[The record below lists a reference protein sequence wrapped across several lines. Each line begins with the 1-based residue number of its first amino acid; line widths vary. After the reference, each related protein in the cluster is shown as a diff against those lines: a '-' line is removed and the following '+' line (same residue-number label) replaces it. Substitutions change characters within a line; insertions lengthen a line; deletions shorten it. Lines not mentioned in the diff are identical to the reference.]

1 MLSILQSH
9 LAAFDDA
16 AFEALANKGLVR
28 RARKDLQ
35 SGVLPDVVADT
46 EQELVLRVAEAT
58 VTLTEQGPQKARC
71 TCPAVD
77 VCRHILMACF
87 WVKNS
92 PVPAPEVTPAQ
103 AEPVQPPATITSE
116 ATSDDFALATDQLL
130 AVSLEALTRWAG
142 KTVLKQAR
150 SALLSNPKLETSHLG
165 AMVFQ
170 IPDFNVTCRY
180 FSQTG
185 LTGMLCSCKAREV
198 CFHRVLAVLLF
209 QQSHGKPLD
218 EMGSSPPTLKASNET
233 PRSQAD
239 ILSAAQKFLEEIVAI
254 GLCHLTETT
263 QQRLAT
269 LAISATGV
277 HLPRLA
283 LGLRTL
289 SSEVGLQLQ
298 RNARA
303 DLHRFFLILAQTH
316 ALCRAL
322 AYTDESHSRS
332 DLIGQHRTVYHEV
345 GTLDLTGVGAY
356 AWETP
361 SGYAGLTVLFWDN
374 ASGQWHTWSEA
385 RPVFQ
390 GVEFDPQARYLQEG
404 PWQGMLNPAQASQH
418 RFALFHSRRNSQFR
432 LSGSSQSQAVLKK
445 MTNPRELQFGSR
457 VFSNWNQL
465 RAYATTIW
473 PMGLTEPDPNAGLVV
488 IQPAGWGERWFDETE
503 QALFWELFDD
513 TGDEIPLV
521 VPYRKL
527 DQPRINQLEALSPT
541 TTASWGVVVRL
552 ELHRSRL
559 VLSPISLLRLPDG
572 DSPTVVNLGLTETTS
587 QPTRNLPKKETGS
600 AIESELE
607 VEFEPG
613 IEVADDVQSPISGW
627 LQALTDTLQS
637 LAESGSATLFSSH
650 ATTLTTL
657 AKHFESIGMTAVTRT
672 ITPVLDVPSSR
683 PGAILQARYVGQLC
697 LEAERKVRLA
707 PSFLSPPS

>member
-1 MLSILQSH
+1 MFSILQSH

-35 SGVLPDVVADT
+35 SGVRPDVVADT
-46 EQELVLRVAEAT
+46 EQELVLRIAEAT

-77 VCRHILMACF
+77 ICRHILMACF
-87 WVKNS
+87 WVKDS
-92 PVPAPEVTPAQ
+92 PVPTPEVTPAQ
-103 AEPVQPPATITSE
+103 PEPVEPPATITNE

-130 AVSLEALTRWAG
+130 VVSLEALTRWAG

-150 SALLSNPKLETSHLG
+150 SALLSSPKLKVSYLG
-165 AMVFQ
+165 MVVFQ

-209 QQSHGKPLD
+209 QQRHGKTLD
-218 EMGSSPPTLKASNET
+218 EVSLAPPTLKESNET
-233 PRSQAD
+233 PRSRAD
-239 ILSAAQKFLEEIVAI
+239 ILSTARKFLEEIVAI

-303 DLHRFFLILAQTH
+303 DLHRFFLTLARTH

-322 AYTDESHSRS
+322 AHTDENHSRS

-390 GVEFDPQARYLQEG
+390 GAEFDPQARYLQEG

-418 RFALFHSRRNSQFR
+418 RFALFHSRRNPQFR
-432 LSGSSQSQAVLKK
+432 LSGSSHSQAFLKK

-465 RAYATTIW
+465 RVYATTIW
-473 PMGLTEPDPNAGLVV
+473 PMGLTEPNPNASLVV
-488 IQPAGWGERWFDETE
+488 IQPASWGNRWFDETE
-503 QALFWELFDD
+503 QALFWELLDD

-527 DQPRINQLEALSPT
+527 DQPRMKHLETLSPP
-541 TTASWGVVVRL
+541 TAAIWGVVVRL
-552 ELHRSRL
+552 ELHRSHL

-572 DSPTVVNLGLTETTS
+572 DAPTVVNLGLTETTS
-587 QPTRNLPKKETGS
+587 HLPKKEPGS
-600 AIESELE
+600 IIESELE
-607 VEFEPG
+607 AEIEPG
-613 IEVADDVQSPISGW
+613 IEIADDVQSPISGW
-627 LQALTDTLQS
+627 LQSLIDTLQS
-637 LAESGSATLFSSH
+637 MAEAGGAPLFSSH

-657 AKHFESIGMTAVTRT
+657 AKHFESIGMTTVTQT
-672 ITPVLDVPSSR
+672 ITPLLDTPSVR

-697 LEAERKVRLA
+697 LEAEQKLIFGQ
-707 PSFLSPPS
+707 SSKKK